1 MGAERPKGGSGKR
14 QSTQLRVAALDSGP
28 LFDSTLDTGPQPGPR
43 YEVGPAAAQ
52 AMTDMGMGWWAHD
65 DPTSGKTYYAKGSE
79 VSWEL
84 PAEL

>member
-1 MGAERPKGGSGKR
+1 
-14 QSTQLRVAALDSGP
+14 
-28 LFDSTLDTGPQPGPR
+28 
-43 YEVGPAAAQ
+43 
-52 AMTDMGMGWWAHD
+52 MTDMGMGWWAHD